1 MAAGAAAG
9 AESAGVMD
17 ANAGAAADSRS
28 AGATDEVGATDAEG
42 TA

>member
-9 AESAGVMD
+9 AESAGATD

-28 AGATDEVGATDAEG
+28 AGAMDEVGVTDAEG
-42 TA
+42 MA